1 MIMKYRPFDDFAEF
15 SSGLRLFQDTLNR
28 MLSDEASGR
37 PWVPPVDILENEND
51 LVLKADLPGVKM
63 EDIDIRL
70 ENGTL
75 TLKGQRKFEDTGE
88 GKGYHRMERAYGTFV
103 RAFTLPDS
111 VDPEKVSAEY
121 KDGVLTVTM
130 GKKEV
135 AKPRSVKVNVHAN

>member
-15 SSGLRLFQDTLNR
+15 SSGLKLFQDTLNR
-28 MLSDEASGR
+28 MLSDEAGGR

-51 LVLKADLPGVKM
+51 LILKADLPGVKM

-75 TLKGQRKFEDTGE
+75 TLKGQRKFEESSE

-111 VDPEKVSAEY
+111 VDPEKVTAEY

-130 GKKEV
+130 GKKEI
-135 AKPRSVKVNVHAN
+135 AKPRSVKVSVHAN